1 MNIGGF
7 SVVGKLIVDVFLL
20 RKNVAFRCIIVILL
34 LYLFIIFCGRIRFCF
49 VNPRLLGK
57 TARL

>member
-20 RKNVAFRCIIVILL
+20 RLYSCIFILCRTILHKGVLLFRI
-34 LYLFIIFCGRIRFCF
+34 
-49 VNPRLLGK
+49 
-57 TARL
+57 